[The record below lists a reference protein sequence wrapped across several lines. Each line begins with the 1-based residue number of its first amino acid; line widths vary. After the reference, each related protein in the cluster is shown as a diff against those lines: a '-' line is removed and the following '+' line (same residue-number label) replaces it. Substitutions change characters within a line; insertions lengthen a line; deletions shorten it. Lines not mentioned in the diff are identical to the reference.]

1 MNVNDYGQPV
11 SYEVLARGTP
21 VYSSDGYEVGTVN
34 HVLADESAD
43 VFDGIV
49 IAEPHHGRRHR
60 FADADEV
67 DRIYER
73 AVVLKLD
80 RDAAERLPEP
90 SPNPAVMRDDPAE
103 TRSEALADKLK
114 RAWDYLSGR
123 Y

>member
-1 MNVNDYGQPV
+1 MNDYGQPV
-11 SYEVLARGTP
+11 SYEVLAGGTP

-49 IAEPHHGRRHR
+49 IAEAHHPRRHR
-60 FADADEV
+60 FADADDV

-80 RDAAERLPEP
+80 RDAAQRLPEP
-90 SPNPAVMRDDPAE
+90 SPNPAVMRDDPAQ